1 MGSGGDS
8 YDNALAE
15 AVNSLYK
22 AEVIRHRGPW
32 RGIDPVE
39 FATAEWIDWY
49 NHRRLHEY
57 CGDIP
62 PAELEEAFYAQ
73 QRAQQPAGLTV

>member
-1 MGSGGDS
+1 MGSVGDS

-32 RGIDPVE
+32 RDVDAVE
-39 FATAEWIDWY
+39 FATAEWVDWY
-49 NHRRLHEY
+49 NHSRLHEY
-57 CGDIP
+57 CADVP
-62 PAELEEAFYAQ
+62 SADLEAAYYARQ
-73 QRAQQPAGLTV
+73 GAQQPAGLTV